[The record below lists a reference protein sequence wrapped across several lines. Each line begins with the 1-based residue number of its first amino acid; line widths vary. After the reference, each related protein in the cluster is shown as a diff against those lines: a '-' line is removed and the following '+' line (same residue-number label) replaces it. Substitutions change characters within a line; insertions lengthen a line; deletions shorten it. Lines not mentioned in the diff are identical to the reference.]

1 MIRVA
6 ALAALAMVL
15 SGCDA
20 SFFGEAS
27 PDFDNP
33 FTLGEVTV
41 LQPAELAGISA
52 LTASQR
58 HPGALYALEQGSG
71 QAQVVAFNDDG
82 DGQGRILI
90 QDQPRGLWQDLA
102 LRDEALLILTA
113 DEDLGTILRVPEPR
127 DPPPFAAELA
137 VEQQL
142 QFTLPD
148 AAPSSCFGL
157 ASAAEGGPLWLLCA
171 NNSLYRL
178 TADFAAQ
185 EPLLAVAEGV
195 FAPRVDIGSQ
205 RDFSLSPG
213 GEFGLLTGSI
223 AALVV
228 QRRSE
233 ADPQWASR
241 INGQPEEIRWQGADF
256 ANPRSGHFAFNS
268 VLVYLA
274 APDQPQGR
282 LFAIFTP

>member
-1 MIRVA
+1 MIRSAAVVA
-6 ALAALAMVL
+6 SLAALA
-15 SGCDA
+15 SCDA

-33 FTLGEVTV
+33 FTTGQVSV

-52 LTASQR
+52 LAASQR
-58 HPGALYALEQGSG
+58 HPGTLYGLEQGSG

-82 DGQGRILI
+82 DGQGRLRI
-90 QDQPRGLWQDLA
+90 QEQQRGLWQDLA
-102 LRDEALLILTA
+102 LRDEALLILTS
-113 DEDLGTILRVPEPR
+113 EGETGTILQLPEPT
-127 DPPPFAAELA
+127 DAPPFDAEIA
-137 VEQQL
+137 VDQQL

-148 AAPSSCFGL
+148 ASASSCFGL

-171 NNSLYRL
+171 NNSLYRVA
-178 TADFAAQ
+178 ADFSAQ

-233 ADPQWASR
+233 ADPQWANS
-241 INGQPEEIRWQGADF
+241 INAQPQEIRWEGADF

>member
-6 ALAALAMVL
+6 ALAIVVL

-52 LTASQR
+52 LAASQR
-58 HPGALYALEQGSG
+58 HPGALYGLEQGSG
-71 QAQVVAFNDDG
+71 QAQIVSFNDDG
-82 DGQGRILI
+82 DGQGRILL
-90 QDQPRGLWQDLA
+90 QDEQRGLWQDLA
-102 LRDEALLILTA
+102 MRDEALLILTS
-113 DEDLGTILRVPEPR
+113 DGDLGRILRIPEPR
-127 DPPPFAAELA
+127 DPPPFAAELT
-137 VEQQL
+137 VEQEL

-178 TADFAAQ
+178 NAEFEAP
-185 EPLLAVAEGV
+185 EPLQAVAEGV

-233 ADPQWASR
+233 ADPQWAR
-241 INGQPEEIRWQGADF
+241 EVNGQPEEIRWQGADF